1 MTEFIENDEHF
12 ILVSLLI
19 TVCMQLSFF
28 AIAYK
33 LQIDKVTDFAGTS
46 NFLVL
51 AIFTLW
57 LGGDYTFPKIL
68 ASLMLALWSL
78 RLGIYLT
85 YRIMVWGEDNRF
97 DELRSKFW
105 SFFGFWVY
113 QMLWVFL
120 TSLPVIY
127 FNSLDSPTELN
138 TIGIIGIAMFGIGFI
153 IESWSDYTKFNHKLH
168 GENWCNTGLWKYSRH
183 PNYFGNIV
191 LWFGIFIFCYTYGAP
206 LWTIIGPLWTAFL
219 LIFVS
224 GLPFLEASAD
234 KKYAEYPEYLQY
246 KSNTSI
252 LIPWFNSSK

>member
-1 MTEFIENDEHF
+1 MVNLIENDEHF

-57 LGGDYTFPKIL
+57 LGGDFSFPKIL
-68 ASLMLALWSL
+68 ASFMLALLSL

-113 QMLWVFL
+113 QILWVFL

-138 TIGIIGIAMFGIGFI
+138 TIGIIGITMFGIGFI

-168 GENWCNTGLWKYSRH
+168 GEKWCNTGLWKYSRH

-234 KKYAEYPEYLQY
+234 KKYGEDPDYIQY

-252 LIPWFNSSK
+252 LVPWFNSSK